1 MTEIHEQIDMWLK
14 AFSYKVQ
21 TEDRKVSKFL
31 QRYPNIRHSLI
42 VQIPSSQMRFRVIFD
57 HHLESFNFQMEMEF
71 TKEDKKS
78 FLNLKPSLRQKFF
91 AGIKKVVYP
100 FGLNLIIKK
109 ENIGIIIVKTFFVEN
124 LNRQYFFDSLF
135 SFIHALE
142 LIAIV
147 YTDLSS
153 SLTPIN
159 PTDMT

>member
-1 MTEIHEQIDMWLK
+1 
-14 AFSYKVQ
+14 
-21 TEDRKVSKFL
+21 
-31 QRYPNIRHSLI
+31 
-42 VQIPSSQMRFRVIFD
+42 
-57 HHLESFNFQMEMEF
+57 
-71 TKEDKKS
+71 
-78 FLNLKPSLRQKFF
+78 
-91 AGIKKVVYP
+91 
-100 FGLNLIIKK
+100 LIIKR

-147 YTDLSS
+147 YTDFSS

>member
-1 MTEIHEQIDMWLK
+1 MTEIHEQIDAWLK
-14 AFSYKVQ
+14 ASNYKVQ
-21 TEDRKVSKFL
+21 MEDRKVSKFL
-31 QRYPNIRHSLI
+31 QRYPNIRHSMI

-78 FLNLKPSLRQKFF
+78 FLNLKPSLRHK
-91 AGIKKVVYP
+91 
-100 FGLNLIIKK
+100 
-109 ENIGIIIVKTFFVEN
+109 
-124 LNRQYFFDSLF
+124 FFDSLF

-147 YTDLSS
+147 YTDFSS